1 MEKGKLREED
11 DDMELEE
18 PIFEGEDEEIKPPS
32 LKGKY
37 GLIPIELGPG
47 FRCLSSSEFKKRK
60 LYKRF
65 LNAKKKYQEENLL
78 ESVTDSVTIE
88 ELIQA
93 GYLSGFTT
101 EELRKVLDIIKQRED
116 DKSDKKKDD
125 ELNGSEKLRCL
136 ILSNNTVD
144 YEDED
149 SFPDSSDYFD
159 GEVNEKPR
167 FYFAD
172 LTKKEME
179 TFLWDLFNYPLSNA
193 VLIPVKTLKEVIA
206 QAEAEK
212 GMESGEKN

>member
-1 MEKGKLREED
+1 MSRENNNVLLDNISTEDLIKNDYLKEFTMEDVK
-11 DDMELEE
+11 
-18 PIFEGEDEEIKPPS
+18 II
-32 LKGKY
+32 
-37 GLIPIELGPG
+37 
-47 FRCLSSSEFKKRK
+47 
-60 LYKRF
+60 
-65 LNAKKKYQEENLL
+65 LN
-78 ESVTDSVTIE
+78 TIE
-88 ELIQA
+88 
-93 GYLSGFTT
+93 
-101 EELRKVLDIIKQRED
+101 QR
-116 DKSDKKKDD
+116 KKKDRD
-125 ELNGSEKLRCL
+125 LDDSEKLRCL